1 MKPTIKSVALVFL
14 GGALGTWGRWI
25 FAESFNTI
33 AMLFAVNIIGSIL
46 IGFLNGKKLSEDQRA
61 LWVVGF
67 CGGFTTM
74 SGVAL
79 WIYLQAFSSQAALL
93 VALMFVAGIGAYF
106 LGGKLVRK

>member
-1 MKPTIKSVALVFL
+1 MKPTFRSVGLVFL
-14 GGALGTWGRWI
+14 GGALGTWGRWF
-25 FAESFNTI
+25 FAETFNTI
-33 AMLFAVNIIGSIL
+33 VMLFAVNILGSIL

-79 WIYLQAFSSQAALL
+79 WIYLQAFSGEAALL
-93 VALMFVAGIGAYF
+93 VALMFVAGIGAYYV
-106 LGGKLVRK
+106 GGKLVLK